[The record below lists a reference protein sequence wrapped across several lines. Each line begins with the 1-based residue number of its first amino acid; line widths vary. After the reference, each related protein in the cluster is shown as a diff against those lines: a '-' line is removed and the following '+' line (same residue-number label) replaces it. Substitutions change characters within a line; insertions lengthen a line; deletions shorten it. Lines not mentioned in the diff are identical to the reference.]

1 MYDIVIVG
9 AGPAGM
15 TAALYAARGGRSVL
29 MIEKLGYG
37 GQIINTPE
45 VENYPGIGKTSGY
58 ELAEK
63 MYGQAIELGAELEYD
78 EIVSVERTTAGFELT
93 GESKKVYQAR
103 SVIFATGVT
112 ARHLGIDRENDL
124 VGRGVS
130 YCATCDGAFFKGRDV
145 IVVGGGNTAL
155 EDAEYMSAIAPKVY
169 LVHRRDAFRGD
180 KVTSDRLEAK
190 ENVEFVLDSVSEK
203 FIGAEKVEGLTVK
216 NVKTGELRDIPA
228 SCVFVALGHVPSNG
242 AFAELAGLDDAGFF
256 DSGESCTTASAGV
269 FVAGDARRKDRRQL
283 VTAVSDGATA
293 AMAAID
299 YLNSL

>member
-15 TAALYAARGGRSVL
+15 TAALYAARSGRSVL

-155 EDAEYMSAIAPKVY
+155 EDAEYMSAIAPKELFY
-169 LVHRRDAFRGD
+169 
-180 KVTSDRLEAK
+180 
-190 ENVEFVLDSVSEK
+190 VLHHK
-203 FIGAEKVEGLTVK
+203 
-216 NVKTGELRDIPA
+216 
-228 SCVFVALGHVPSNG
+228 
-242 AFAELAGLDDAGFF
+242 
-256 DSGESCTTASAGV
+256 
-269 FVAGDARRKDRRQL
+269 
-283 VTAVSDGATA
+283 TA
-293 AMAAID
+293 ALSVGGFHWICLYYSFVGYGFNAAVYAGSAFCICG
-299 YLNSL
+299 NSNADFFQKHLRYRSCRYARCAFSSRSSAAAAPIAYAVFCLPRVIGV